1 MKKHYF
7 FLFLFS
13 LTTLFFQWCKTTVD
27 NRISFN
33 NLSGSDLIIN
43 FRGQDIKV
51 DIGKKVDINEIPK
64 GTYTYATIFSIPV
77 GATPSSTFGEVSGSV
92 NIKAKTKILII
103 HTSTLLNGIFTLTA
117 TFSSS
122 DDQTNPT
129 SPSHKHITT

>member
-1 MKKHYF
+1 MKKHYL

-13 LTTLFFQWCKTTVD
+13 LTTLFFQGCKTTVD

-51 DIGKKVDINEIPK
+51 DVGQKVDINEIPK
-64 GTYTYATIFSIPV
+64 GTYTYATSFSIPV
-77 GATPSSTFGEVSGSV
+77 GATTASTFGEVSGSV

-103 HTSTLLNGIFTLTA
+103 YTSTLLNGIFTLTA

-122 DDQTNPT
+122 DDQSNPT
-129 SPSHKHITT
+129 SP